1 MSLRQVGI
9 CWIEQCI
16 LRLIQFDSSLQ
27 LDKLADRVR
36 ELVAKPMDP
45 RQMCLVI
52 NQVLFH
58 EFGYRGAGKNFED
71 PDNSFL
77 HCVLEHKEGCP
88 LPCL

>member
-1 MSLRQVGI
+1 MYPTVDSVH
-9 CWIEQCI
+9 
-16 LRLIQFDSSLQ
+16 SSLQ

-52 NQVLFH
+52 NRVLFH

-77 HCVLEHKEGCP
+77 HCVLEQKKRTAHYLVSNLLTCREKGRF
-88 LPCL
+88 